1 MKLYLSSYR
10 VPNPEKLLDLIGRD
24 PAQTKGII
32 VTNAKERRAPEE
44 RALKLQD
51 LQKDLSAIGL
61 KDTVGLDLRDGI
73 PDLGSYDYVF
83 AAGGNTFA
91 LRKAMVETGFDERLR
106 AYLDDGG
113 VYVGE
118 SAGAIAVGPSLR
130 GFESM
135 DNYFDGAPFD
145 GAGIIDTIIVPHN
158 DSSDPAYGNRAPKIQ
173 KANPT
178 MTVMPLGDSE
188 YFIVSDKTMLNN

>member
-10 VPNPEKLLDLIGRD
+10 VPQPDKLFELIGKN
-24 PAQTKGII
+24 PSETKGVII
-32 VTNAKERRAPEE
+32 TNAKERRTPEE
-44 RALKLQD
+44 RALKLQA

-61 KDTVGLDLRDGI
+61 KDTLDVDLRHGI
-73 PDLGSYDYVF
+73 PDLGIYDYVF

-91 LRKAMVETGFDERLR
+91 LRSAMIETGFDEALK
-106 AYLDDGG
+106 AYLENGG

-118 SAGAIAVGPSLR
+118 SAGAIVAGPSLR

-145 GAGIIDTIIVPHN
+145 GTNIVDTIIVPHN
-158 DSSDPAYGNRAPKIQ
+158 DSSDPAYNNRWPEIK
-173 KANPT
+173 KANPANA
-178 MTVMPLGDSE
+178 VLPLGDKE
-188 YFIVSDKTMLNN
+188 DYIVND